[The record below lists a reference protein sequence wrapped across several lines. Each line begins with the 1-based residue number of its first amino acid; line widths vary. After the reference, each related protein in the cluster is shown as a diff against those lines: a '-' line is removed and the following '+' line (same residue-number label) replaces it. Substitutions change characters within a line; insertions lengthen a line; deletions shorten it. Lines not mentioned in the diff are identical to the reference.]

1 MKDCEGWGHGKCKCY
16 KKFSGGQNVGDN
28 YGRSN
33 KDCEAMNAKLA
44 EPQNA
49 GENEAAA
56 QYVTGRH
63 GFIGVKKHQNADK

>member
-1 MKDCEGWGHGKCKCY
+1 
-16 KKFSGGQNVGDN
+16 
-28 YGRSN
+28 
-33 KDCEAMNAKLA
+33 MNAKLA